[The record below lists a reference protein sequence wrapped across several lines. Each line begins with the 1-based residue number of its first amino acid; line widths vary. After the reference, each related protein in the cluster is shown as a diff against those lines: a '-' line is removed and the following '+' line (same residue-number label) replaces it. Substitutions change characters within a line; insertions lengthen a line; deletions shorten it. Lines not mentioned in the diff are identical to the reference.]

1 MLYLETMISQEAVI
15 REVAISCIATPSQ
28 GQVADQMRVEAIP
41 NANAITP
48 MLGEAS
54 RHEEKP

>member
-15 REVAISCIATPSQ
+15 AEVTISCIATPSHD
-28 GQVADQMRVEAIP
+28 QVADQMRVEASP
-41 NANAITP
+41 NAKAITLI
-48 MLGEAS
+48 LGEAS